1 MIFSII
7 KTSLFSLLFIALIH
21 HLFIFFKNMLTV
33 PKIKDLI
40 NSPTERYNEMLD
52 TLQKTS
58 LINQNQ
64 NQLNSIGENNINKIN
79 NEDNMN
85 SELTNFLQDLKI
97 SNHGS
102 NHGYNHGYNKVSNKL
117 SSFSEINNNHVI
129 DSTTIINSGSSAF
142 SEF

>member
-1 MIFSII
+1 MIFLIK

-33 PKIKDLI
+33 PKIKDLV
-40 NSPTERYNEMLD
+40 NSPTERYNEILD

-58 LINQNQ
+58 SINQNQ
-64 NQLNSIGENNINKIN
+64 NKIN

-97 SNHGS
+97 SNNGS
-102 NHGYNHGYNKVSNKL
+102 NNGSNKL
-117 SSFSEINNNHVI
+117 SSFSEMNNNHVI

-142 SEF
+142 SDF

>member
-33 PKIKDLI
+33 PKIKDLV
-40 NSPTERYNEMLD
+40 NSPTERYNEILD

-64 NQLNSIGENNINKIN
+64 NQNQNQNYLNNNGENKIN
-79 NEDNMN
+79 NQDNMN
-85 SELTNFLQDLKI
+85 SELINFLQDLKT
-97 SNHGS
+97 SNPGNEQS
-102 NHGYNHGYNKVSNKL
+102 SKKVL
-117 SSFSEINNNHVI
+117 SFSQINNNDVI
-129 DSTTIINSGSSAF
+129 SSETIMNGGSSTF

>member
-58 LINQNQ
+58 SLNQNQ

-97 SNHGS
+97 SNH
-102 NHGYNHGYNKVSNKL
+102 VSNKL

>member
-33 PKIKDLI
+33 PKIKDLV
-40 NSPTERYNEMLD
+40 NSPTERYNEILD

-58 LINQNQ
+58 SINQNQ
-64 NQLNSIGENNINKIN
+64 NKIN

-97 SNHGS
+97 SNNGS
-102 NHGYNHGYNKVSNKL
+102 NNGSNKL

-142 SEF
+142 SDF

>member
-40 NSPTERYNEMLD
+40 NSPTERYNEILD

-64 NQLNSIGENNINKIN
+64 NKIN

-97 SNHGS
+97 SNDGS
-102 NHGYNHGYNKVSNKL
+102 NKV
-117 SSFSEINNNHVI
+117 SSFSEINNNQVI
-129 DSTTIINSGSSAF
+129 GSATIMNGGSSTF

>member
-33 PKIKDLI
+33 PKIKDLV
-40 NSPTERYNEMLD
+40 NSPTERYNEILD

-58 LINQNQ
+58 SINQNQ
-64 NQLNSIGENNINKIN
+64 NKIN

-97 SNHGS
+97 SNNGS
-102 NHGYNHGYNKVSNKL
+102 NNGSNKL
-117 SSFSEINNNHVI
+117 SSFSEMNNNHVI

-142 SEF
+142 SDF